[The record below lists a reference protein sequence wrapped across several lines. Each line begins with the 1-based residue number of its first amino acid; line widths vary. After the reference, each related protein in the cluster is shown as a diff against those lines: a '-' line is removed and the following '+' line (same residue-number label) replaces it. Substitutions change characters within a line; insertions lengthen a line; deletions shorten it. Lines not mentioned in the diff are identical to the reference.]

1 MKQAIVVVLGLAL
14 SLGTVLA
21 QPNTTPPPAP
31 APTPTAPGSGSGS
44 NTGTSEKANP
54 DENLNAGGA
63 DRPWA
68 AGVTPERQQTAH
80 KEFREGNSSLNDG
93 LFKQAVEHYRS
104 ALKSWNH
111 PAIHYN
117 MALALLNLDQPI
129 EVYESLENAIKYG
142 AAPLEKDKYEHAKEY
157 MLLVEKQI
165 AEVDVSCNK
174 VGAKVSIDGKEV
186 FVVEEGGKNRY
197 VGRVRIGKHT
207 FVAEKTGY
215 NAQIDAPFVE
225 PGQKFRIEL
234 TLYTEDELTRYKRR
248 WDKRWVPFAVIGGG
262 VALGLAGGALELSAR
277 SSYRDFDDS
286 IARCAME
293 SGTGGC
299 ENAGDFAS
307 KRDSGDTKR
316 TLGFVG
322 YGLAGAAVITGGV
335 LLYLNRETSYKITA
349 DEYRHE
355 KSAPVSVT
363 PLVAPG
369 LAGAAV
375 FGSF

>member
-1 MKQAIVVVLGLAL
+1 MKQAIVVVLGIAL
-14 SLGTVLA
+14 GLGTVLA
-21 QPNTTPPPAP
+21 QPKPTPPAP
-31 APTPTAPGSGSGS
+31 TPGSGSGS
-44 NTGTSEKANP
+44 GSGSTGTAEKAGT
-54 DENLNAGGA
+54 DENLQAGGS

-68 AGVTPERQQTAH
+68 NGVTKDRQTAAH
-80 KEFREGNSSLNDG
+80 LAFREGNAALNDG
-93 LFKQAVEHYRS
+93 LFKQAVDRYRT
-104 ALKSWNH
+104 AIKSWDH

-129 EVYESLENAIKYG
+129 EVYESLEKAIKYG

-174 VGAKVSIDGKEV
+174 IGAKVSIDGKEV
-186 FVVEEGGKNRY
+186 FTVTEGGKNRY
-197 VGRVRIGKHT
+197 IGRVRIGKHT

-234 TLYTEDELTRYKRR
+234 TLYTEEELTRFTRR
-248 WDKRWVPFAVIGGG
+248 WSKRWMPFAVIGGG
-262 VALGLAGGALELSAR
+262 VALGLVGGALELSAR
-277 SSYRDFDDS
+277 SSYRDFDAA
-286 IARCAME
+286 IAKCAQA

-299 ENAGDFAS
+299 EMAGS
-307 KRDSGDTKR
+307 LTSTRDSGDTKR

-322 YGLAGAAVITGGV
+322 YGLAGAAIITGGV
-335 LLYLNRETSYKITA
+335 LLYMNRETSYKITA
-349 DEYRHE
+349 DEYRRE
-355 KSAPVSVT
+355 KSQSVSVT

-369 LAGAAV
+369 LAGAMV
-375 FGSF
+375 YGRF